1 MKYLEELLAGDV
13 FSYKNE
19 LYLLS
24 IDHKKDKDKRKHSMS
39 ISLMTGAIRWIADN
53 AMVEVIQ
60 LYQLDNNN
68 NFAPIKS

>member
-1 MKYLEELLAGDV
+1 MKYLEELLPGNV

-24 IDHKKDKDKRKHSMS
+24 IDHRKDQDKRKYGMS
-39 ISLMTGAIRWIADN
+39 ISLVNGTIRWIPDN
-53 AMVEVIQ
+53 AMVEEIQ

-68 NFAPIKS
+68 NFAPIK